1 MRKLF
6 ESTGRVEARGQFV
19 GERLIVNKAVGAG
32 RADGL
37 FVEAH
42 RVTITAVDTSNLGA
56 DQRGT
61 ILEIV
66 RTIRRPELELLLTRS
81 DSVQVLLSLAGRRGI
96 AGSGLRQRAVEVIF
110 SRFER

>member
-42 RVTITAVDTSNLGA
+42 RVTIAAVDSSNLGA

-61 ILEIV
+61 VLELV
-66 RTIRRPELELLLTRS
+66 RAIRRPEL
-81 DSVQVLLSLAGRRGI
+81 VLLVMRSNSVPVLLPLAGCRRI
-96 AGSGLRQRAVEVIF
+96 AGGGLRQRAVEVIF
-110 SRFER
+110 RRFEL

>member
-42 RVTITAVDTSNLGA
+42 RVTITAVDTSKLGP
-56 DQRGT
+56 DQRGA
-61 ILEIV
+61 ILEIG

-96 AGSGLRQRAVEVIF
+96 AGSGLRQRGVEVIF
-110 SRFER
+110 SRFGR